1 MIVLDYL
8 ENLLTENLG
17 DPLKS
22 EDELRYNCPFC
33 DDGRNKHKLY
43 VSTDKR
49 VWNCFNCGRSGYI
62 TSLIANIYDV
72 DYKEANNIA
81 NSLGIST
88 LSISPESEISDEEKL
103 LVYVKNTTTNEDV
116 AINEYKE
123 LKPAPFITGYKSLKD
138 NYMLPEA
145 KPFLK
150 YINKRGFNSN
160 DIVKHGIGY
169 VTEGYFRKPNSDI
182 VTVNNSLVFL
192 TYGLDGNYIYWN
204 TRSIEPNPYVKSIN
218 APIYDGCYS
227 KKTAIFNFN
236 SAIKEKNIVITE
248 GVPDAITL
256 GNSGVGTFGKQVTS
270 EQIKLIIDNVSK
282 DQNIY
287 VMLDM
292 DAKPYIERLGRKLSN
307 YHKNTYMVI
316 NPTGKDANSLGRDKA
331 WEIINANSVKV
342 DDYGIIKLKL
352 S

>member
-1 MIVLDYL
+1 MDYL
-8 ENLLTENLG
+8 ENALTDSLG
-17 DPLKS
+17 DPLRI

-49 VWNCFNCGRSGYI
+49 VWNCFNCGRHGYI
-62 TSLIANIYDV
+62 TSLIAKIYDV

-81 NSLGIST
+81 NSLGISV
-88 LSISPESEISDEEKL
+88 LKISPESEISDEEKL
-103 LVYVKNTTTNEDV
+103 LVYVKNTTVNENKKDDD
-116 AINEYKE
+116 NLE
-123 LKPAPFITGYKSLKD
+123 LKPAPFIHGYKSLKD

-150 YINKRGFNSN
+150 YINKRGFTSE
-160 DIVKHGIGY
+160 DIIKHGIGY
-169 VTEGYFRKPNSDI
+169 VTEGYFRKPDSDI
-182 VTVNNSLVFL
+182 ISVNNSLVFL
-192 TYGLDGNYIYWN
+192 TYGLDGKYIYWN

-256 GNSGVGTFGKQVTS
+256 GKSGVGTFGKQVTS
-270 EQIKLIIDNVSK
+270 DQIKLILDNVS
-282 DQNIY
+282 DNQNIY

-292 DAKPYIERLGRKLSN
+292 DAKPYIERLGRRLAN
-307 YHKNTYMVI
+307 YHKNTFMVI
-316 NPTGKDANSLGRDKA
+316 NPTGKDANSLGKDKA
-331 WEIINANSVKV
+331 WEIIKTNSVKV

>member
-1 MIVLDYL
+1 MDYL
-8 ENLLTENLG
+8 ENALTDNLG
-17 DPLKS
+17 DPLRI

-33 DDGRNKHKLY
+33 DDGRNRHKLY

-49 VWNCFNCGRSGYI
+49 VWNCFNCGRHGYI
-62 TSLIANIYDV
+62 TSLLAKIYDV
-72 DYKEANNIA
+72 DYKEANDIA
-81 NSLGIST
+81 SSLGISALT
-88 LSISPESEISDEEKL
+88 ISPNSEISDEEKL
-103 LVYVKNTTTNEDV
+103 LVYVKNTTVNENKKDDD
-116 AINEYKE
+116 NLE
-123 LKPAPFITGYKSLKD
+123 LKPAPFIHGYKSLKD

-150 YINKRGFNSN
+150 YINKRGFTSD

-169 VTEGYFRKPNSDI
+169 VTDGYFRKPDSDI
-182 VTVNNSLVFL
+182 ISVNNSLVFL
-192 TYGLDGNYIYWN
+192 TYGLDGKYIYWN

-270 EQIKLIIDNVSK
+270 EQIKLILDNVS
-282 DQNIY
+282 DNQNIY

-307 YHKNTYMVI
+307 YHKNTFMVI
-316 NPTGKDANSLGRDKA
+316 NPTGKDANSLGKDKA

>member
-1 MIVLDYL
+1 MDYL
-8 ENLLTENLG
+8 ENALTDNLG
-17 DPLKS
+17 DPLRI

-33 DDGRNKHKLY
+33 DDGRNRHKLY

-49 VWNCFNCGRSGYI
+49 VWNCFNCGRHGYI
-62 TSLIANIYDV
+62 TSLLAKIYDV
-72 DYKEANNIA
+72 DYKEANDIA
-81 NSLGIST
+81 SSLGISALT
-88 LSISPESEISDEEKL
+88 ISPNSEISDEEKL
-103 LVYVKNTTTNEDV
+103 LVYVKNTTVNENKKDDD
-116 AINEYKE
+116 NLE
-123 LKPAPFITGYKSLKD
+123 LKPAPFIHGYKSLKD

-150 YINKRGFNSN
+150 YINKRGFTSE

-169 VTEGYFRKPNSDI
+169 VTDGYFRKPDSDI
-182 VTVNNSLVFL
+182 ISVNNSLVFL
-192 TYGLDGNYIYWN
+192 TYGLDGKYIYWN

-270 EQIKLIIDNVSK
+270 EQIKLILDNISK

>member
-1 MIVLDYL
+1 MDYL
-8 ENLLTENLG
+8 ENALTDSLG
-17 DPLKS
+17 DPLKI

-49 VWNCFNCGRSGYI
+49 VWNCFNCGRHGYI
-62 TSLIANIYDV
+62 TSLIAKIYDV

-81 NSLGIST
+81 NSLGISALT
-88 LSISPESEISDEEKL
+88 ISPESEISDEEKL
-103 LVYVKNTTTNEDV
+103 LVYVKNTTVNESKKDDD
-116 AINEYKE
+116 NLE
-123 LKPAPFITGYKSLKD
+123 LKPAPFIHGYKSLKD

-150 YINKRGFNSN
+150 YINKRGFTSE

-169 VTEGYFRKPNSDI
+169 VTDGYFRKPDSDI
-182 VTVNNSLVFL
+182 ISVNNSLVFL
-192 TYGLDGNYIYWN
+192 TYGLDGKYIYWN
-204 TRSIEPNPYVKSIN
+204 TRSIEPDPYVKSIN

-256 GNSGVGTFGKQVTS
+256 GKSGVGTFGKQVTTD
-270 EQIKLIIDNVSK
+270 QIKLILDNVS
-282 DQNIY
+282 DNQNIY

-292 DAKPYIERLGRKLSN
+292 DAKPYIERLGRRLAN
-307 YHKNTYMVI
+307 YHKNTFMVI
-316 NPTGKDANSLGRDKA
+316 NPTGKDANSLGKDKA
-331 WEIINANSVKV
+331 WEIIKTNSVKV

>member
-1 MIVLDYL
+1 MDYL
-8 ENLLTENLG
+8 ENALTDNLG
-17 DPLKS
+17 DPLRI

-33 DDGRNKHKLY
+33 DDGRNRHKLY

-49 VWNCFNCGRSGYI
+49 VWNCFNCGRHGYI
-62 TSLIANIYDV
+62 TSLLAKIYDV
-72 DYKEANNIA
+72 DYKEANDIA
-81 NSLGIST
+81 SSLGISALT
-88 LSISPESEISDEEKL
+88 ISPNSEISDEEKL
-103 LVYVKNTTTNEDV
+103 LVYVKNTTVNENKKDDD
-116 AINEYKE
+116 NLE
-123 LKPAPFITGYKSLKD
+123 LKPAPFIHGYKSLKD

-150 YINKRGFNSN
+150 YINKRGFTSD

-169 VTEGYFRKPNSDI
+169 VTDGYFRKPDSDI
-182 VTVNNSLVFL
+182 ISVNNSLVFL
-192 TYGLDGNYIYWN
+192 TYGLDGKYIYWN

-236 SAIKEKNIVITE
+236 SAVKEKNIVITE

-256 GNSGVGTFGKQVTS
+256 GKSGVGTFGKQVTS
-270 EQIKLIIDNVSK
+270 EQIKLILDNISK

-331 WEIINANSVKV
+331 WEIINTNSVKV